1 MKFAN
6 TGQQLRPASG
16 GKRQRTQHPKKEIR
30 GKLLWKFS
38 ERKPKVDSKA
48 NNLKSIFKCLYTF

>member
-16 GKRQRTQHPKKEIR
+16 GKRQRTQHPKKENSRETLVEIQR
-30 GKLLWKFS
+30 EK
-38 ERKPKVDSKA
+38 
-48 NNLKSIFKCLYTF
+48 T